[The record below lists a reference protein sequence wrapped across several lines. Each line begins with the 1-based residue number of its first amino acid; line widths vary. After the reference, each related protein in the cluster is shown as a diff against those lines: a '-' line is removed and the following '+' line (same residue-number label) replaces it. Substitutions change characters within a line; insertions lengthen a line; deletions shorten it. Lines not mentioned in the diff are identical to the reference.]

1 MFMFYVDESGTRDT
15 DLGTKS
21 ENGSYAKD
29 WLYVVTAVGVFE
41 HRWKAFYKTIV
52 SRKRELLAQIRS
64 GQGIQLDLD
73 STEIKSNWVRIPKQ
87 RDRHPFL
94 CHLDSA
100 DIRAL
105 VTLYFDQLE
114 ALPVIVISVA
124 IDKRHLHPHRTP
136 EWLHAK
142 AWEMLCERVELFMW
156 KQHPRHHAVMVA
168 DDMGKHLNCALAMR
182 HSHFLERATS
192 ARRRLDHIVEM
203 PLFVRSE
210 LSEGVQLADLCGYAV
225 YRALRSEDLGYEFF
239 QPVSQRLY
247 GPRSDGK
254 FDGLKIFPASSP
266 LHELFKLEPET
277 EKGSAVEETELP
289 FGIDVRRGEPYQAAS
304 STGQ

>member
-15 DLGTKS
+15 DLGSK
-21 ENGSYAKD
+21 NDDGSHTKD

-52 SRKRELLAQIRS
+52 GRKREMLARIRAS
-64 GQGIQLDLD
+64 HGIRLDLD
-73 STEIKSNWVRIPKQ
+73 SAEIKSNWVRIPKQ
-87 RDRHPFL
+87 RARHPFL

-100 DIRAL
+100 EIHSL
-105 VTLYFDQLE
+105 VALYFEQLE
-114 ALPVIVISVA
+114 AVPVIVISVA

-142 AWEMLCERVELFMW
+142 AWELLCERVELFMW

-168 DDMGKHLNCALAMR
+168 DDMGKHMNCTLAMR
-182 HSHFLERATS
+182 HARFLESATT

-225 YRALRSEDLGYEFF
+225 YRALRSGDLGYEFF
-239 QPVSQRLY
+239 LPVSKKLY
-247 GPRSDGK
+247 GPRSDGR

-266 LHELFKLEPET
+266 LHDLFKREPET
-277 EKGSAVEETELP
+277 EKGSPVEEPGLP

>member
-1 MFMFYVDESGTRDT
+1 MAKWAIRVERVQGGLARMFIFYVDESGTRDT
-15 DLGTKS
+15 DLGAKS
-21 ENGSYAKD
+21 DNGSYAKD

-64 GQGIQLDLD
+64 VQGVQLDLD

-87 RDRHPFL
+87 RGRHPFL
-94 CHLDSA
+94 CHLNSA

-114 ALPVIVISVA
+114 ALPVVVISVA
-124 IDKRHLHPHRTP
+124 IDKRHLRPHRTS

-142 AWEMLCERVELFMW
+142 AW
-156 KQHPRHHAVMVA
+156 
-168 DDMGKHLNCALAMR
+168 
-182 HSHFLERATS
+182 ATT

-225 YRALRSEDLGYEFF
+225 YRALRSRDMGYEFF
-239 QPVSQRLY
+239 LPVSHRLY
-247 GPRSDGK
+247 GPRSDGR

-266 LHELFKLEPET
+266 LHDLFKLEPET
-277 EKGSAVEETELP
+277 KKGSTVEETELP
-289 FGIDVRRGEPYQAAS
+289 SGIDVRRGEPYQAAS